1 MATLPDPPE
10 SAWPVRT
17 VLLQRRMIALNLDI
31 GALAQIEPGIVGDLQ
46 GRCMTCRGAERCA
59 EDFLAH
65 SDDPA
70 WPDWRDYCPNAARL
84 EMLVALQ
91 YF

>member
-1 MATLPDPPE
+1 M
-10 SAWPVRT
+10 
-17 VLLQRRMIALNLDI
+17 LLQRRMIALNLDI
-31 GALAQIEPGIVGDLQ
+31 GARVEPGILDDLQ
-46 GRCMTCRGAERCA
+46 GRCATCRGAARCA
-59 EDFLAH
+59 DDFLAH

-70 WPDWRDYCPNAARL
+70 WPGWRDYCPNAARL

>member
-1 MATLPDPPE
+1 MATLPDFPE
-10 SAWPVRT
+10 SALPVRAI
-17 VLLQRRMIALNLDI
+17 LLQRRMTTLNLDI
-31 GALAQIEPGIVGDLQ
+31 GTWARFEPDILGDLQ
-46 GRCMTCRGAERCA
+46 GRCATCRDSRRCA
-59 EDFLAH
+59 DDFLEH
-65 SDDPA
+65 CEDPA